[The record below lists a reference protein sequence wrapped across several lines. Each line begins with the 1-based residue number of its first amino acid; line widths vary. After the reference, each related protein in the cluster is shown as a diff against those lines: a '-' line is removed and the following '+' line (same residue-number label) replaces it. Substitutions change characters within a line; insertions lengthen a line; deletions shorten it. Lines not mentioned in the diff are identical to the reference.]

1 MRGLS
6 SILILGHIMRNINT
20 QRKKNGKEPQEPW
33 QYFDL
38 IGGTSTGGYAISL
51 LSLSRANCIS

>member
-6 SILILGHIMRNINT
+6 AILILDHIMRNINT
-20 QRKKNGKEPQEPW
+20 QRKADGKEPVEPW

-38 IGGTSTGGYAISL
+38 MGGTSTGGYGISL
-51 LSLSRANCIS
+51 YSDVAC

>member
-6 SILILGHIMRNINT
+6 SILILDHIMRNINT
-20 QRKKNGKEPQEPW
+20 QRKADGKEPQEPW

-38 IGGTSTGGYAISL
+38 MGGTSTGGYTVSL
-51 LSLSRANCIS
+51 YSEVAC

>member
-6 SILILGHIMRNINT
+6 AILILDHIMRNINT
-20 QRKKNGKEPQEPW
+20 QRKADGKEPQEPW

-38 IGGTSTGGYAISL
+38 MGGTSTGGYAIYL
-51 LSLSRANCIS
+51 YYEAAC